1 MRYLQVVHVLPERTR
16 LRAPWLRKDA
26 AAATAVAEAVA
37 ALPGVHEIKVRPY
50 TGSILIEH
58 EREVVPATL
67 VDTAARALTAER
79 VIPLGEAPPP
89 PTEVPRLS
97 RLAQLAALAVHEI
110 DRAVMLRTK
119 GSIDLGT
126 LATLGFF
133 TAGAVEVAMKREV
146 HTPPWFNLAWW
157 GYRTFSQSEREE
169 IEAVNH
175 DIKANDS

>member
-1 MRYLQVVHVLPERTR
+1 MRYLQLVHVMPGRTR

-26 AAATAVAEAVA
+26 QAATAVAEAVA
-37 ALPGVHEIKVRPY
+37 ALAGVHEVKVRPY
-50 TGSILIEH
+50 TGSILAEH
-58 EREVVPATL
+58 EKDVEPALITQ
-67 VDTAARALTAER
+67 TAARALAVER
-79 VIPLGEAPPP
+79 VIALGEAPPP
-89 PTEVPRLS
+89 PTDIPHLS
-97 RLAQLAALAVHEI
+97 KIAKLAAQAIYEI
-110 DRAVMLRTK
+110 DRAIMLRTK

-133 TAGAVEVAMKREV
+133 GAGAVEVAMKREV

-175 DIKANDS
+175 DSRSDD